1 MNYGCEGKVAFIS
14 GGTSGIGKAVA
25 ELLLKD
31 GAEVWLLGR
40 DAEKGTEAAVTLSA
54 YGKVHYVQGDVKDL
68 EACRSAAQNVR
79 EQRENI
85 DLIVNAAGIY
95 QERRLEKV
103 TEYDFFSI
111 MDTNVKGTI
120 FLTQTLLPLLAAEGA
135 SIVNIASDAGI
146 NGNYGCPLYC
156 ASKGAVV
163 AFTKALALDLAPRV
177 RVNCIC
183 PGDVATPMLGKQLQQ
198 ADGSYT
204 LEDVEL
210 QTIPCS
216 YEEIEKYAT
225 LIYQGMK
232 SSYLTLSGP
241 NNHGVRISISGYP
254 YLAIWTAKKN
264 APFICLEPW
273 YGHADF
279 SRVEEDFSH
288 REGMMT
294 LSAS

>member
-120 FLTQTLLPLLAAEGA
+120 FLTQTLLPLLASEGA

-163 AFTKALALDLAPRV
+163 AFTKALALDLAPAGTGQLYLPR
-177 RVNCIC
+177 RC
-183 PGDVATPMLGKQLQQ
+183 GDADAGQTAAAGGRQL
-198 ADGSYT
+198 
-204 LEDVEL
+204 
-210 QTIPCS
+210 
-216 YEEIEKYAT
+216 YA
-225 LIYQGMK
+225 G
-232 SSYLTLSGP
+232 GC
-241 NNHGVRISISGYP
+241 GAG
-254 YLAIWTAKKN
+254 
-264 APFICLEPW
+264 
-273 YGHADF
+273 
-279 SRVEEDFSH
+279 
-288 REGMMT
+288 
-294 LSAS
+294 LSAGTGRGAAGDRACDLLGAVAVQQFYDGQYHSRGRRPDSEVINCKCR

>member
-183 PGDVATPMLGKQLQQ
+183 PGDVATPMLGKRQL
-198 ADGSYT
+198 
-204 LEDVEL
+204 
-210 QTIPCS
+210 
-216 YEEIEKYAT
+216 YA
-225 LIYQGMK
+225 G
-232 SSYLTLSGP
+232 GC
-241 NNHGVRISISGYP
+241 GAG
-254 YLAIWTAKKN
+254 
-264 APFICLEPW
+264 
-273 YGHADF
+273 
-279 SRVEEDFSH
+279 
-288 REGMMT
+288 
-294 LSAS
+294 LSAGTGRGAAGDRACDLLGAVAVQQFYDGQYHSRGRRPDSEVINCKCR

>member
-156 ASKGAVV
+156 AFQGRCRSVYESAGLGSGARGYGSTVSARAMWRRRCGQTAAAGGRQLYAGGCGAGLSAGTGRGAAGDRACDLLGAVAV
-163 AFTKALALDLAPRV
+163 QQFYDGQYHSRGRRPDSEV
-177 RVNCIC
+177 INCKC
-183 PGDVATPMLGKQLQQ
+183 
-198 ADGSYT
+198 
-204 LEDVEL
+204 
-210 QTIPCS
+210 
-216 YEEIEKYAT
+216 
-225 LIYQGMK
+225 
-232 SSYLTLSGP
+232 
-241 NNHGVRISISGYP
+241 R
-254 YLAIWTAKKN
+254 
-264 APFICLEPW
+264 
-273 YGHADF
+273 
-279 SRVEEDFSH
+279 
-288 REGMMT
+288 
-294 LSAS
+294 

>member
-135 SIVNIASDAGI
+135 SIVNIASDAG
-146 NGNYGCPLYC
+146 YQW
-156 ASKGAVV
+156 
-163 AFTKALALDLAPRV
+163 
-177 RVNCIC
+177 
-183 PGDVATPMLGKQLQQ
+183 QL
-198 ADGSYT
+198 
-204 LEDVEL
+204 
-210 QTIPCS
+210 
-216 YEEIEKYAT
+216 
-225 LIYQGMK
+225 
-232 SSYLTLSGP
+232 
-241 NNHGVRISISGYP
+241 
-254 YLAIWTAKKN
+254 W
-264 APFICLEPW
+264 
-273 YGHADF
+273 
-279 SRVEEDFSH
+279 
-288 REGMMT
+288 
-294 LSAS
+294 LSAVLRIQGRCRSVYESAGLGSGAAGTGQLYLPGRCGDADAG

>member
-1 MNYGCEGKVAFIS
+1 M
-14 GGTSGIGKAVA
+14 A

-79 EQRENI
+79 GQRENI

-95 QERRLEKV
+95 QERRLEQV

-120 FLTQTLLPLLAAEGA
+120 FLTQTLLPLLASEGA

-198 ADGSYT
+198 AGGSYT
-204 LEDVEL
+204 LEYVEQAYPL
-210 QTIPCS
+210 
-216 YEEIEKYAT
+216 ER
-225 LIYQGMK
+225 
-232 SSYLTLSGP
+232 SG
-241 NNHGVRISISGYP
+241 
-254 YLAIWTAKKN
+254 
-264 APFICLEPW
+264 
-273 YGHADF
+273 
-279 SRVEEDFSH
+279 SRWRS
-288 REGMMT
+288 RM
-294 LSAS
+294 

>member
-156 ASKGAVV
+156 AVPR
-163 AFTKALALDLAPRV
+163 AL
-177 RVNCIC
+177 
-183 PGDVATPMLGKQLQQ
+183 
-198 ADGSYT
+198 S
-204 LEDVEL
+204 
-210 QTIPCS
+210 
-216 YEEIEKYAT
+216 
-225 LIYQGMK
+225 
-232 SSYLTLSGP
+232 
-241 NNHGVRISISGYP
+241 
-254 YLAIWTAKKN
+254 
-264 APFICLEPW
+264 
-273 YGHADF
+273 
-279 SRVEEDFSH
+279 
-288 REGMMT
+288 
-294 LSAS
+294 

>member
-54 YGKVHYVQGDVKDL
+54 YGKVYYVQGDVKDL

-163 AFTKALALDLAPRV
+163 AFTKALALDLDR
-177 RVNCIC
+177 
-183 PGDVATPMLGKQLQQ
+183 
-198 ADGSYT
+198 
-204 LEDVEL
+204 
-210 QTIPCS
+210 
-216 YEEIEKYAT
+216 
-225 LIYQGMK
+225 K
-232 SSYLTLSGP
+232 S
-241 NNHGVRISISGYP
+241 V
-254 YLAIWTAKKN
+254 
-264 APFICLEPW
+264 
-273 YGHADF
+273 
-279 SRVEEDFSH
+279 V
-288 REGMMT
+288 
-294 LSAS
+294 

>member
-103 TEYDFFSI
+103 TEYDFFPAAGGKYQLRAFRHPHDLKS
-111 MDTNVKGTI
+111 MAAFKCVHTQNSQRVAGNNYQLHPAAVKI
-120 FLTQTLLPLLAAEGA
+120 INDLTYKPAYFGFTAGPVRRTRRIAHINKILL
-135 SIVNIASDAGI
+135 
-146 NGNYGCPLYC
+146 
-156 ASKGAVV
+156 
-163 AFTKALALDLAPRV
+163 RQ
-177 RVNCIC
+177 RR
-183 PGDVATPMLGKQLQQ
+183 
-198 ADGSYT
+198 
-204 LEDVEL
+204 L
-210 QTIPCS
+210 QT
-216 YEEIEKYAT
+216 
-225 LIYQGMK
+225 
-232 SSYLTLSGP
+232 
-241 NNHGVRISISGYP
+241 
-254 YLAIWTAKKN
+254 
-264 APFICLEPW
+264 F
-273 YGHADF
+273 
-279 SRVEEDFSH
+279 
-288 REGMMT
+288 
-294 LSAS
+294 

>member
-183 PGDVATPMLGKQLQQ
+183 RAMWRRRCWVNSCSRRTAVIRWRMWSRPIRWN
-198 ADGSYT
+198 GS
-204 LEDVEL
+204 
-210 QTIPCS
+210 
-216 YEEIEKYAT
+216 
-225 LIYQGMK
+225 G
-232 SSYLTLSGP
+232 
-241 NNHGVRISISGYP
+241 
-254 YLAIWTAKKN
+254 
-264 APFICLEPW
+264 
-273 YGHADF
+273 
-279 SRVEEDFSH
+279 SRWRS
-288 REGMMT
+288 RM
-294 LSAS
+294 

>member
-14 GGTSGIGKAVA
+14 CGTSGIGKAVA

-204 LEDVEL
+204 LEDVEQAYPL
-210 QTIPCS
+210 ERVGEPLEIAHVICSVLSPFNSFMTGSIIPVDGG
-216 YEEIEKYAT
+216 
-225 LIYQGMK
+225 L
-232 SSYLTLSGP
+232 
-241 NNHGVRISISGYP
+241 
-254 YLAIWTAKKN
+254 TAK
-264 APFICLEPW
+264 
-273 YGHADF
+273 
-279 SRVEEDFSH
+279 
-288 REGMMT
+288 
-294 LSAS
+294 

>member
-163 AFTKALALDLAPRV
+163 AFTKALALDR
-177 RVNCIC
+177 RR
-183 PGDVATPMLGKQLQQ
+183 GY
-198 ADGSYT
+198 GST
-204 LEDVEL
+204 VSARAMWRRRCWANS
-210 QTIPCS
+210 CS
-216 YEEIEKYAT
+216 RRTAVIRWRMWSRP
-225 LIYQGMK
+225 IRWNG
-232 SSYLTLSGP
+232 SG
-241 NNHGVRISISGYP
+241 
-254 YLAIWTAKKN
+254 
-264 APFICLEPW
+264 
-273 YGHADF
+273 
-279 SRVEEDFSH
+279 SRWRS
-288 REGMMT
+288 RM
-294 LSAS
+294 